1 MNGHAGQDGHD
12 GKPQGPSPWVRRFLG
27 GVAPGGDLLDIACGA
42 GRHLRLAL
50 EKGYRV
56 TGIDRDVSRLDDLAE
71 RRDVSLIEAD
81 LEAGFPL
88 PLRAMRYDG
97 VIVANY
103 LWRPILADIVGCVA
117 QDGLLI
123 YETFAAGQERYG
135 SPSNPDFLL
144 GPNELLEA
152 VLPRLTVLAF
162 EHGETGGKTPKIVQR
177 IAACGPDHAWAKGE
191 HVRVSD
197 IDPPLSS
204 A

>member
-1 MNGHAGQDGHD
+1 MSEQAGHADSDAQAR
-12 GKPQGPSPWVRRFLG
+12 PPSAWVRRFIG
-27 GVAPGGDLLDIACGA
+27 GVAPGGDVLDVACGA

-50 EKGYRV
+50 EKGHRV
-56 TGIDRDVSRLDDLAE
+56 TGLDRDVSRLDDLAE

-103 LWRPILADIVGCVA
+103 LWRPILADLVGCVA
-117 QDGLLI
+117 EDGLFI
-123 YETFAAGQERYG
+123 YETFALGQERHG
-135 SPSNPDFLL
+135 KPSNPDFLL

-152 VLPRLTVLAF
+152 VLPRLTVVAF
-162 EHGETGGKTPKIVQR
+162 EHGETDGAERRIVQR
-177 IAACGPDHAWAKGE
+177 IAACGPDHAWAGAG
-191 HVRVSD
+191 HIRVSD
-197 IDPPLSS
+197 IDPPLSP